1 MASPTSPPLAAA
13 PTDEYAGQGGSFL
26 LDPLTGVR
34 VRIEAPTAAPI
45 PGVLGTRPDDAEPG
59 VQIDGQ
65 GLPPTADA
73 NASALTHSEG

>member
-1 MASPTSPPLAAA
+1 MARNTTSPPPAD
-13 PTDEYAGQGGSFL
+13 PVDEFAGQGGSFL

>member
-1 MASPTSPPLAAA
+1 MARSTTSPPLADSV
-13 PTDEYAGQGGSFL
+13 DELAGQGGSYL
-26 LDPLTGVR
+26 LDPLTGIRTR
-34 VRIEAPTAAPI
+34 VEAPTAAPI

-65 GLPPTADA
+65 GLPDAADA